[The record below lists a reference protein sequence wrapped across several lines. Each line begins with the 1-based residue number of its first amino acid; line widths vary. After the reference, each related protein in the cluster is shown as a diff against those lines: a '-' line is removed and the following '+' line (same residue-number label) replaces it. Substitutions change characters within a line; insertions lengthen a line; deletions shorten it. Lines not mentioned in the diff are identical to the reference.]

1 MQSPLRPPGGSA
13 RRGLAMSQPGQKPAA
28 SPRPRRAA
36 AARHAQEVSGAPV
49 RGAARWDDPAR
60 GRGAPPL
67 DAACLAC
74 CRVHPPPPR
83 AWEGRRAQGRR
94 LTGAGGGGGFQ
105 DLDWVRWA
113 WREPDG
119 GWPASGKVG
128 RLDVSE
134 MVWGSKGTKVHSGT
148 LPPTPQSGWGGL
160 TGLRDPVFRVKSG
173 LQGVAAR
180 RNNTHLP

>member
-1 MQSPLRPPGGSA
+1 M
-13 RRGLAMSQPGQKPAA
+13 
-28 SPRPRRAA
+28 
-36 AARHAQEVSGAPV
+36 
-49 RGAARWDDPAR
+49 
-60 GRGAPPL
+60 
-67 DAACLAC
+67 
-74 CRVHPPPPR
+74 
-83 AWEGRRAQGRR
+83 
-94 LTGAGGGGGFQ
+94 
-105 DLDWVRWA
+105 RWA
-113 WREPDG
+113 WLEPDG

-173 LQGVAAR
+173 LQGVAAW

>member
-1 MQSPLRPPGGSA
+1 MQSPLHPPGGSA

-74 CRVHPPPPR
+74 CRVHPSTPS
-83 AWEGRRAQGRR
+83 GLGRAQGSGPPSDRCGR
-94 LTGAGGGGGFQ
+94 WRGIPGFGLGALGVARAG
-105 DLDWVRWA
+105 W
-113 WREPDG
+113 

-128 RLDVSE
+128 RLDVTE
-134 MVWGSKGTKVHSGT
+134 MVWVSKGTKVHSGT

-173 LQGVAAR
+173 LQGVAAW